1 MESPLT
7 KIKNVRELLRVRPRW
22 RPKLTPRSSD
32 SPAAIEPMQP
42 LVSHSRRAVDRKPPI
57 RDVEMKYL
65 LMRILNTG
73 VLVAGLTL
81 LPAWERDDAQAA
93 DRPPNILYI
102 VADDLGW
109 KDVGFH
115 GSDIRTPTLDALA
128 AKGAKLEQFYA
139 QPMCTPTRAAAMT
152 GRYPM
157 RYGLQTAVIPQGHTY
172 GLPTDEWLLPQALKE
187 VGYETAIVGKWHLG
201 HADQK
206 FWPRQRGF
214 DHAYGPLI
222 GEIDYFSH
230 KVDDKVD
237 WFRDNE
243 VVEEEGYSTTLLGN
257 EAVKLIEGHDPA
269 TPLFLYLAFNAVHT
283 PYQAPQEYLDQ
294 YKNIEDPSRRAYA
307 ASATAMDDQMG
318 RVIAALDQKKM
329 LDNTLII
336 FQSDNGGT
344 RNPMF
349 AGAITDMSKVVLPAD
364 NGPYRDGKGSLYE
377 GGTRVVAFASWPGH
391 IKEGSTVNEMIHTVD
406 LYPTLVNLAGGKL
419 GKNKPLD
426 GMDVWGTI
434 SEGKPSPRT
443 EIVYNIEPFRA
454 AIRQGDWKLVWH
466 TLLPQSSELYNIATD
481 PSETK
486 NLASEN
492 PEKVAELQKRI
503 NQLAAEAEKPM
514 LLQIEF
520 KNMLGR
526 MHLSPAL
533 PGDLE
538 SIDAE

>member
-1 MESPLT
+1 M
-7 KIKNVRELLRVRPRW
+7 
-22 RPKLTPRSSD
+22 
-32 SPAAIEPMQP
+32 
-42 LVSHSRRAVDRKPPI
+42 
-57 RDVEMKYL
+57 EMKSRL
-65 LMRILNTG
+65 IR
-73 VLVAGLTL
+73 VLKITVLSVTL
-81 LPAWERDDAQAA
+81 LAAVQKPGDAHAA
-93 DRPPNILYI
+93 ESKPNILYI
-102 VADDLGW
+102 VTDDLGW

-115 GSDIRTPTLDALA
+115 GSDIKTPTLDALA

-139 QPMCTPTRAAAMT
+139 QPMCTPTRAAIMT

-172 GLPTDEWLLPQALKE
+172 GLATDEWLLPQALKDA
-187 VGYETAIVGKWHLG
+187 GYETAIVGKWHLG

-222 GEIDYFSH
+222 GEIDYFTH
-230 KVDDKVD
+230 KVDGKVD
-237 WFRDNE
+237 WFRNNE

-257 EAVKLIEGHDPA
+257 EAVKLIEEHDPA

-283 PYQAPQEYLDQ
+283 PYQAPQDHLDQ

-307 ASATAMDDQMG
+307 ASTTVMDEQIG
-318 RVIAALDQKKM
+318 RVIAALEQKKM

-344 RNPMF
+344 RDPKF

-391 IKEGSTVNEMIHTVD
+391 IKEGSTVTEMIHTVD
-406 LYPTLVNLAGGKL
+406 LFPTLIKLAGGKL
-419 GKNKPLD
+419 GKKPLD
-426 GMDVWGTI
+426 GVDVWGTI

-454 AIRQGDWKLVWH
+454 GIRQGDWKLIWR
-466 TLLPQSSELYNIATD
+466 TLLPQSVELYNIAED

-486 NLASEN
+486 NLAAQN
-492 PEKVAELQKRI
+492 PEKVAELQKRA
-503 NQLAAEAEKPM
+503 NELAGDAEKSL
-514 LLQIEF
+514 LLQIEI

-538 SIDAE
+538 SLDAER